1 MKSKLAFLV
10 KTNLKKKFSRKLFLI
25 INIFLLILIVGVINI
40 DKIIELFGGD
50 FKTPTIIYVYD
61 NTSSYELF
69 KYTFEQNA
77 IYLSDSTKYEIK
89 PLDVSKE
96 EKKEEIIENKSKDI
110 ILSLNYDYDDLSVSI
125 ISYDYIDSIL
135 YQSIVSSLSSVKTN
149 LVLSN
154 SDISNEVAS
163 KLFSEVN
170 IEREFLSE
178 EIEENGELL
187 SMLSNIVIPVFIVPI
202 FLLIVMAVQFI
213 GAEINEE
220 KSSRSM
226 EIIISSVSAKTHF
239 LSKIISTNVFIVVQ
253 NILLLIYGFIGFMTR
268 GLITGKKVTESFSG
282 DISNYISMFIE
293 SGTFNK
299 LVQAL
304 PIIVLLVLLTFLIY
318 SLFAGILASMT
329 TSMEDFQQ
337 LQTPI
342 FLVLMFA
349 YYLAIIAS
357 IYDKALFI
365 KILSFVP
372 FISGIL
378 APVLFLLGQITYL
391 EMIISTLLL
400 VLANYL
406 FMHFGLKIY
415 KVGIL
420 NYSSSKLWKKMF
432 VAMKG
437 NGE

>member
-40 DKIIELFGGD
+40 DKIIEIFGGD

-239 LSKIISTNVFIVVQ
+239 LSKIISTNVFIIVQ
-253 NILLLIYGFIGFMTR
+253 NILLLIYGFIGFITR

-299 LVQAL
+299 LVHAL
-304 PIIVLLVLLTFLIY
+304 PIIILLVLLTFLIY